1 MLKRMSDHVDLDL
14 PLHSRYASTVRAV
27 TASMAADAGFSVDDI
42 DDLRL
47 GVNEAIAVLT
57 DVDESIEHRLQVR
70 FECDRGQIT
79 VRSQRL
85 GGADPMTDDD
95 LDVLARKILDA
106 VVDGYDV
113 DDAGVMTV
121 TKRVDVAD

>member
-1 MLKRMSDHVDLDL
+1 MSDHVDLDL

-57 DVDESIEHRLQVR
+57 DVDESTEHRLKVR

-79 VRSQRL
+79 VRSERL

-106 VVDGYDV
+106 VVDEYDV
-113 DDAGVMTV
+113 DGAGVMTV

>member
-1 MLKRMSDHVDLDL
+1 MSDHVDLDL

-57 DVDESIEHRLQVR
+57 DVDDSDDTRLKVR

-79 VRSQRL
+79 VRSERL
-85 GGADPMTDDD
+85 GAADPMTDDE

-106 VVDGYDV
+106 VVDDYDV
-113 DDAGVMTV
+113 DGTGVMTV

>member
-1 MLKRMSDHVDLDL
+1 MSDHVDLDL

-57 DVDESIEHRLQVR
+57 DVDDGGAARLKVR
-70 FECDRGQIT
+70 FECNAGEVT
-79 VRSQRL
+79 VRSNRA
-85 GGADPMTDDD
+85 GDVVPVTDGE
-95 LDVLARKILDA
+95 LDALARKILDA
-106 VVDGYDV
+106 VVDEYRV
-113 DDAGVMTV
+113 DGDGVMTV
-121 TKRVDVAD
+121 VKRVDVAR